1 MNETADLIQIL
12 EKDKNFKSIMKR
24 VFEAAIEHAFDA
36 VMITEAKPGYPIIY
50 VNRAFT
56 ELSGYSVKEIIGK
69 SPSLLQGPKT
79 SRSVLKQLDENLA
92 AGRMFHGEAVNY
104 RRDGSEFIME
114 WKIAPIRNDDGGV
127 SHYIA
132 IQRDVTELKDFRQV

>member
-1 MNETADLIQIL
+1 MNNTMDLIRIL
-12 EKDKNFKSIMKR
+12 EQDKNFKSIMKR

-36 VMITEAKPGYPIIY
+36 ILITEAKPGYPVIY
-50 VNRAFT
+50 VNHAFT
-56 ELSGYSVKEIIGK
+56 ELSGYSAEEILGK

-79 SRSVLKQLDENLA
+79 SRSVLRQLEEDLA

-114 WKIAPIRNDDGGV
+114 WKIAPIRADDGKV